1 MFVQVVV
8 VQIEDSN
15 TFIGCVQMATTSCYK
30 LVREIHALLYC
41 ILLVCGIILL
51 ILDSP
56 PADSFCHVLTA
67 SARFRARLALLRR
80 TEPLAY
86 VR

>member
-8 VQIEDSN
+8 VQVEHSTTSIN
-15 TFIGCVQMATTSCYK
+15 GVQMATTSYYQ

-86 VR
+86 IQ